1 MTKEE
6 KIKEAY
12 SEHWE
17 TVKDFVDENGWLN
30 SKELYRDVG
39 NSKRLIGLTLD
50 ICNPYDP
57 KYCYYKRPVSLS
69 GIENNNGWIKI
80 ESEADLP
87 KEKMYLFLIDK
98 KKGLDEK
105 PYPFNPDIDACIREL
120 LVFHSHYQPIVK
132 PKPPIY

>member
-12 SEHWE
+12 GFINEWICG
-17 TVKDFVDENGWLN
+17 NGWA
-30 SKELYRDVG
+30 SYFTDEGWEGGVEPFGEY
-39 NSKRLIGLTLD
+39 D
-50 ICNPYDP
+50 IRNKTDDYFEWRP
-57 KYCYYKRPVSLS
+57 KSLQ

-87 KEKMYLFLIDK
+87 KEDGFYYVVDSETGNITDRFFSCDDN
-98 KKGLDEK
+98 G
-105 PYPFNPDIDACIREL
+105 YFYA
-120 LVFHSHYQPIVK
+120 FSSHYQPIQK